1 MRLSFRDHI
10 SYSLSRANDDE
21 SGRTSSVV
29 VSSMPSTC
37 LSDHSLSNIPFFS
50 GPPEGQFFCGEFGNP
65 TTNMGDPTSVGVFP
79 KHYRLL
85 FYTKKTTPK
94 SSSFHPPVD
103 MLGATPCCLGRC
115 AGDLKEVM
123 GSSPFPLKA
132 QRPRVRIPK
141 GRKMWR
147 FSGWWQLKHFFI
159 FIPKFGEDEPI
170 LTNIFFKGV
179 ETTN

>member
-1 MRLSFRDHI
+1 MPIGSFPRKHSI
-10 SYSLSRANDDE
+10 FFWTTRGAIFFWGSLE
-21 SGRTSSVV
+21 ILPPTWV
-29 VSSMPSTC
+29 
-37 LSDHSLSNIPFFS
+37 IPHLLVCS
-50 GPPEGQFFCGEFGNP
+50 PNTQ
-65 TTNMGDPTSVGVFP
+65 
-79 KHYRLL
+79 RLL
-85 FYTKKTTPK
+85 FYTKKQRPNLRRFT
-94 SSSFHPPVD
+94 PPVN

-147 FSGWWQLKHFFI
+147 FSGWWQLTYFFI

-170 LTNIFFKGV
+170 LTNIFQRG
-179 ETTN
+179 

>member
-29 VSSMPSTC
+29 VSSMQSTC
-37 LSDHSLSNIPFFS
+37 LSEHSLANIPFFS
-50 GPPEGQFFCGEFGNP
+50 GPPEGQFFLGEFGNP

-79 KHYRLL
+79 KHPATSFLY
-85 FYTKKTTPK
+85 KKNDRPNLRRFTPL
-94 SSSFHPPVD
+94 VD
-103 MLGATPCCLGRC
+103 MLGAIPCCLGRC

-132 QRPRVRIPK
+132 QRPRVRILK
-141 GRKMWR
+141 GLENVEVFWVVAT
-147 FSGWWQLKHFFI
+147 Q
-159 FIPKFGEDEPI
+159 
-170 LTNIFFKGV
+170 IFFYFHPEIWGR
-179 ETTN
+179 